1 MRYAH
6 LQREP
11 IFERPLNERD
21 PIMTLDRFVKRRV
34 WALALICLQWSAGAS
49 AEQTAD
55 EGAALASAVTCAGD
69 DRYERGLERLDQ
81 ITQGQGRAVVDSLS
95 DISPDLGRYIIEYP
109 YGDVFCRSGLTDQ
122 QRQLATIAALA
133 ALGYTAPELR
143 VHIHGALNVGLTEEE
158 VVETMILMSVYAG
171 FPASLHGLRA
181 AREVFEARAQD

>member
-1 MRYAH
+1 
-6 LQREP
+6 
-11 IFERPLNERD
+11 
-21 PIMTLDRFVKRRV
+21 MTLDRFVKRRV

-55 EGAALASAVTCAGD
+55 EGPALASAVTCAGD

-81 ITQGQGRAVVDSLS
+81 ITQGQGARGRRLLIGHLS
-95 DISPDLGRYIIEYP
+95 RSRRYIIEYP